1 MRLSKPDAQDPTKR
15 RHFEISIDSPFHIL
29 SCRATQ
35 ANISLPAYSS
45 PNAPNPTPN
54 NSLFE
59 CGCPGAA
66 RRRISPTYVPTLQ
79 SLQANAGA
87 TENSEERS
95 STPTVQ
101 SPGLA
106 RPPTAHLGGPAS
118 QQRPSSHQATVPS
131 SLQRQ
136 EQPRPM
142 HLLRAPSF
150 NPPAFDDSEPPPPMI
165 TPPPDYGDIASPTS
179 GLADYFARLSDAYDE
194 DEDSERNR
202 GRVDVPLTPGGRINR
217 SMDMRRTWVPV
228 GGTE

>member
-1 MRLSKPDAQDPTKR
+1 
-15 RHFEISIDSPFHIL
+15 
-29 SCRATQ
+29 
-35 ANISLPAYSS
+35 
-45 PNAPNPTPN
+45 
-54 NSLFE
+54 
-59 CGCPGAA
+59 
-66 RRRISPTYVPTLQ
+66 
-79 SLQANAGA
+79 
-87 TENSEERS
+87 
-95 STPTVQ
+95 
-101 SPGLA
+101 
-106 RPPTAHLGGPAS
+106 
-118 QQRPSSHQATVPS
+118 
-131 SLQRQ
+131 
-136 EQPRPM
+136 M